1 MSYEQTPICNYLT
14 KLQISIKY
22 LILQF
27 FLDYYGVAFLEL
39 ARKRKSQKRKSQVHN
54 VVSDVWADKDCIGRL
69 SVNVFRIMYFGKRHE
84 NLTTFR

>member
-1 MSYEQTPICNYLT
+1 MSDEQPPICNYLT

-27 FLDYYGVAFLEL
+27 FVDYYGVAFLEL
-39 ARKRKSQKRKSQVHN
+39 ARKRKSQVHN
-54 VVSDVWADKDCIGRL
+54 VVSDVWGDKDCIDRL